1 MAEPWLNR
9 LYRLSHRYYQL
20 KAMLYYR
27 PMFKKLGKGT
37 AIRKPLL
44 ILNPHCI
51 QIGEHV
57 LIREGAR
64 LEAIITDPQKQPL
77 LVIGD
82 RTNIEQNVHIVC
94 HRKVVIGSQVTITG
108 NCAIVDVHHPYED
121 IHDPRKIGERMPQED
136 SFVEIQ
142 DGAFL
147 GMGSVVL
154 PNVTI
159 GHKAVIGAN
168 SVVTKSVPDY
178 CVAAGVPARI
188 LRRYDPDR
196 GEWTWE

>member
-27 PMFKKLGKGT
+27 PMFKKLGKAT

-44 ILNPHCI
+44 ILNPHYI

-64 LEAIITDPQKQPL
+64 LEAVITDPQKQPL

-82 RTNIEQNVHIVC
+82 RTTIEQNVHIVC
-94 HRKVVIGSQVTITG
+94 HRKVVIGSQVTIAGYCT
-108 NCAIVDVHHPYED
+108 IMDVQHPYED
-121 IHDPRKIGERMPQED
+121 IHDPRSIVERMPQED

-196 GEWTWE
+196 GEWIRE